1 MGTLV
6 ARLIGWLFRAL
17 GALPLR
23 LNHAAGIALGW
34 LAWLLS
40 PRHRRITRENLAQ
53 FCAANRTPLSSTL
66 LNAAIA
72 HQGRGISELAV
83 AWTAP
88 VERLYALV
96 RECKGWEHVDAAK
109 KENRAIIFVTPH
121 LGCFDIA
128 GRYVESRIPVTALY
142 RPPKQKWLEPI
153 MQQGRIR
160 GTGGGGNTARAD
172 AQGVRT
178 LLKTLKQGGNIV
190 ILPDQVPAADEST
203 SSGVWAPFFS
213 RPAYTMTLLPRLA
226 QTSNAAV
233 LFFFAERLPKGQ
245 GFRVTIEPMAEPFSA
260 DKSTAARETNAMV
273 ERLICKAPAQYLW
286 GYNRYKQPAGAP
298 PVPDQN

>member
-34 LAWLLS
+34 VAWLLS
-40 PRHRRITRENLAQ
+40 PRHRRITRENLAR
-53 FCAANRTPLSSTL
+53 FCDATGTPFSRAL

-72 HQGRGISELAV
+72 HQGRGISELAI

-109 KENRAIIFVTPH
+109 KGNRAIIFVTPH

-260 DKSTAARETNAMV
+260 DKLMAARQTNAMV

-298 PVPDQN
+298 SVPDQN